1 MIDRLHDKINVLIPE
16 VLCRMRLLS
25 ITGVNL
31 AVETTEKDPLI
42 ARRLE
47 VWQYAG
53 IIALAVALVMLVRV
67 LSPRVEHALLFAVFL
82 TVVLIVFFF
91 TG

>member
-1 MIDRLHDKINVLIPE
+1 MFEKFYGKIDVLVQEISIG
-16 VLCRMRLLS
+16 VRS
-25 ITGVNL
+25 FGITGVNL
-31 AVETTEKDPLI
+31 AVEATEKDPLI

-53 IIALAVALVMLVRV
+53 IIVLAVALVMLVRV
-67 LSPRVEHALLFAVFL
+67 LSPRVEHALLFAAFL
-82 TVVLIVFFF
+82 SVALIVFFF